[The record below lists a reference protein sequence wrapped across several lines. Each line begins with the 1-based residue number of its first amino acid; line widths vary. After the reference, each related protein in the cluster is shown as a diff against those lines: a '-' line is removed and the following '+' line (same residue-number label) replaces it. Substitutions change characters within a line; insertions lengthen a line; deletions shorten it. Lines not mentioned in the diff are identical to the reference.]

1 MTQNNTTGFKQVNR
15 MQRVVVIGSSCS
27 GKSTFARQLSKRLD
41 IKHVELDQ
49 LHWKPNWEERPD
61 DDFRTLV
68 ESEVSGEKWIVDGNY
83 SVVRNL
89 VWPKATTIVWLNYPF
104 TLVLYRTIKR
114 SIIRAVTKEPL
125 FAGNVETIR
134 QSFFSKHSII
144 WWVIKTYHKKR
155 AAYPGHLERY
165 FESGVGIIELKR
177 PGETSRF
184 IEELVLKVK

>member
-144 WWVIKTYHKKR
+144 WWVFKTYHKKR
-155 AAYPGHLERY
+155 AAYPRHLDRY
-165 FESGVGIIELKR
+165 FKSGVEVIELKR
-177 PGETSRF
+177 PSETSRF
-184 IEELVLKVK
+184 IEDLILKV